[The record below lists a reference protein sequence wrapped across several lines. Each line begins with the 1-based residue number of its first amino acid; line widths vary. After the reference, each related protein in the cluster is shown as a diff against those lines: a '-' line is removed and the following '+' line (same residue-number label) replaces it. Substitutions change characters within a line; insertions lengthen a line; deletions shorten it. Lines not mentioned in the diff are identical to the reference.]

1 MDNAKALKAILAV
14 KGESTLTVG
23 GVSMMPVLRHGQT
36 VSIHRPKHYA
46 VGDILVYEYKNE
58 GLLAHRLLKIENG
71 RYFCKGDNSFRL
83 EDVTVEQ
90 IIGKLHMEEDPN
102 NTPEFIEASYGIGR
116 LFRTVGYDIEKVKQT
131 GQYEEY
137 KRKYLEIKHDE
148 N

>member
-46 VGDILVYEYKNE
+46 VGDIFVYEYKNE

-71 RYFCKGDNSFRL
+71 RYFCIIGNEQIDREVGHFQQTIVAEFIVCQGTL
-83 EDVTVEQ
+83 EVPADKEADQEAAQRKHELGSDKVEQ
-90 IIGKLHMEEDPN
+90 IEE
-102 NTPEFIEASYGIGR
+102 A
-116 LFRTVGYDIEKVKQT
+116 QT
-131 GQYEEY
+131 EESG
-137 KRKYLEIKHDE
+137 LPDSQ
-148 N
+148 